1 MLVCIKRGCYVRGN
15 FQDFYRSCYKILLGK
30 LTLTREDFVDYLNLT
45 HPKHQALSQYTR
57 VDHVPQV
64 GLGETAN
71 YNTKTETKEIGF

>member
-1 MLVCIKRGCYVRGN
+1 MALPGHL
-15 FQDFYRSCYKILLGK
+15 QLGSAP
-30 LTLTREDFVDYLNLT
+30 

-71 YNTKTETKEIGF
+71 HNTETETKEIDFLISNF